1 LFYVA
6 SVGLFLGIFI
16 ELFCAPE
23 SFGSWMHKNFYSLG
37 NEYLCS
43 HYFISNELI
52 QRSKTLNTPDSYT
65 YTTDPIIIYR

>member
-23 SFGSWMHKNFYSLG
+23 SFGSWMHKKLLFSWKRVSL
-37 NEYLCS
+37 
-43 HYFISNELI
+43 F
-52 QRSKTLNTPDSYT
+52 TLLHIKWIDTKVKDS
-65 YTTDPIIIYR
+65 